1 MGIFSKIGGGIKHIL
16 QRGGSIVKDVVKKA
30 APVVYNIAQKGT
42 SLLSHV
48 PGTIGTVAGLANK
61 GLNVAKN
68 LVENIPNSKAKEALT
83 NVINKGQSAVNTG
96 QNHATNLTNRV
107 SSVANPILQTTSQVA
122 KKLM

>member
-1 MGIFSKIGGGIKHIL
+1 MTGGCGTKSVQTLVRALYTLVREHIASKM
-16 QRGGSIVKDVVKKA
+16 SIQIPP
-30 APVVYNIAQKGT
+30 APN
-42 SLLSHV
+42 HV
-48 PGTIGTVAGLANK
+48 
-61 GLNVAKN
+61 
-68 LVENIPNSKAKEALT
+68 SKAKEALT